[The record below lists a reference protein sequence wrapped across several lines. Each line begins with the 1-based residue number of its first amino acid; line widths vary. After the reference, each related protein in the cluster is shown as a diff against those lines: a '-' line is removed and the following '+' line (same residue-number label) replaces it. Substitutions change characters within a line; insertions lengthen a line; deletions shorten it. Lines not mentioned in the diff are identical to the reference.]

1 MRNRPGR
8 LLALLFL
15 QWVMALAATQAA
27 ASGDLASEVR
37 ELERLLPGTYDNAEQ
52 AAAEAH
58 AGLAK
63 ELRQGHRMQKFARV
77 ERPATCCTGFDP
89 GPDAAFFYMQIFRD
103 GVRWPGGDHI
113 VVVYPDAALDTLVWQ
128 FVRVADPVRFADLD
142 RSDVAKQRAVTL
154 VAQPQDVLD
163 CPVLGRKAGP
173 GVFKAALKG
182 GGCNVVSRVS
192 GKERR
197 LEMFLDLSSDRLLY
211 MDRGIEKGVVMH
223 GSVDGTPFRM
233 TRVVAPR

>member
-1 MRNRPGR
+1 MKRRAACGFSLV
-8 LLALLFL
+8 LLQGF
-15 QWVMALAATQAA
+15 MALATAA
-27 ASGDLASEVR
+27 PSAPGDLAAEVR

-52 AAAEAH
+52 AAAEER
-58 AGLAK
+58 AGLAE

-77 ERPATCCTGFDP
+77 KRPAACCSGFEP

-103 GVRWPGGDHI
+103 GVRWPGGDHV

-128 FVRVADPVRFADLD
+128 FVRVADPERFADLD
-142 RSDVAKQRAVTL
+142 RDVAKQRAVTL
-154 VAQPQDVLD
+154 VAQPRDVLD
-163 CPVLGRKAGP
+163 CPVLGRKAAP

-192 GKERR
+192 GKLRR

-211 MDRGIEKGVVMH
+211 MDRGIEQGVVVH
-223 GSVDGTPFRM
+223 GSVDGSPFRL
-233 TRVVAPR
+233 TRVAPH

>member
-1 MRNRPGR
+1 MKRRAVRGISLV
-8 LLALLFL
+8 LLQGF
-15 QWVMALAATQAA
+15 MALATA
-27 ASGDLASEVR
+27 ASSAPSDLAAEVR
-37 ELERLLPGTYDNAEQ
+37 ELERLLPGTYDNAGQ
-52 AAAEAH
+52 AAAEQR

-77 ERPATCCTGFDP
+77 ERPAACCSGFDP

-113 VVVYPDAALDTLVWQ
+113 VVVYPDAALGTLVWQ
-128 FVRVADPVRFADLD
+128 FVRIADPERFLDLD
-142 RSDVAKQRAVTL
+142 RDVAKQRAVTL
-154 VAQPQDVLD
+154 VAQPKDVLD
-163 CPVLGRKAGP
+163 CPVLGRRAGP
-173 GVFKAALKG
+173 GVFKAELVN

>member
-1 MRNRPGR
+1 MKQRTRHLPLI
-8 LLALLFL
+8 LLNCMT
-15 QWVMALAATQAA
+15 VLAAAPSI
-27 ASGDLASEVR
+27 ASSSLSAEVR

-52 AAAEAH
+52 AAAEER

-63 ELRQGHRMQKFARV
+63 KLRQGHRMQKFARV
-77 ERPATCCTGFDP
+77 ERPAACCSGFDP

-113 VVVYPDAALDTLVWQ
+113 VVVYPDAAQGTLVWQ
-128 FVRVADPVRFADLD
+128 FVRVADPERFVDLD
-142 RSDVAKQRAVTL
+142 RDVAKQRAVTL
-154 VAQPQDVLD
+154 VAQPKDVLD

-192 GKERR
+192 GEERR

-211 MDRGIEKGVVMH
+211 MDRGIEKGVVVH
-223 GSVDGTPFRM
+223 GSVDGSPFRL
-233 TRVVAPR
+233 TRVAATR